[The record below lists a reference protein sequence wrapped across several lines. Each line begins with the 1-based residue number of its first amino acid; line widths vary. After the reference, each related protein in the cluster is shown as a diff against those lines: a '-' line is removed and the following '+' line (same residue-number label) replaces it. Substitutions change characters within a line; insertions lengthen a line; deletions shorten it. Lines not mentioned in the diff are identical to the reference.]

1 MPTQSPTPD
10 AGDRRLRVFSG
21 IQPTGSTHLGNYLGA
36 LRNWE
41 RLQDHNDAIYCIVD
55 LHALTVP
62 KEPGEILRGT
72 IDIAKMLL
80 AVGIDPGRSIL
91 FVQSHVREHT
101 ELGWIMQ
108 CVTAYGELSRMTQ
121 FKDKSDRSTGFT
133 AAGLFTYPALQAA
146 DILLYDTDVVPVGDD
161 QRQHLELSR
170 DVAARFNS
178 RFGET
183 FVVPEHRIPA
193 AGARIMDL
201 QHPENKMSKSIDSP
215 GGTIGMNDTPKEIE
229 KKIKRAVTDN
239 DGEVRYDPV
248 NKPGVSNLLDM
259 LAAATDGNPERLAGE
274 YAQYGPLKADA
285 AAAVIALL
293 EPIQTRLAEF
303 DDDTVVEILHGG
315 ADKARAI
322 AGPVMDRARR
332 AAGLLV

>member
-1 MPTQSPTPD
+1 MSSPSPTSD

-41 RLQDHNDAIYCIVD
+41 KLQDDNDAIYCIVD

-72 IDIAKMLL
+72 IDIARMLL
-80 AVGIDPGRSIL
+80 AVGIDPDRSIL
-91 FVQSHVREHT
+91 FVQSHVREHA
-101 ELGWIMQ
+101 ELGWFMQ
-108 CVTAYGELSRMTQ
+108 CVTAFGELSRMTQ
-121 FKDKSDRSTGFT
+121 FKDKSDRSSGFT

-170 DVAARFNS
+170 DVAARFNA
-178 RFGET
+178 RFGDT

-201 QHPENKMSKSIDSP
+201 QRPENKMSKSIDSP
-215 GGTIGMNDTPKEIE
+215 GGTIGMNDTAKEIE
-229 KKIKRAVTDN
+229 KKIKRAVTDSE
-239 DGEVRYDPV
+239 GEVRYDPL

-259 LAAATDGNPERLAGE
+259 LAAATDGDPEKLATD
-274 YAQYGPLKADA
+274 YSQYGPLKADT

-293 EPIQTRLAEF
+293 EPIQARLAEF
-303 DDDTVVEILHGG
+303 DDDTVISILHGG

-322 AGPVMDRARR
+322 AGPVMGRART